1 MESIILN
8 TLDYPILTVTT
19 FLPLAGS
26 FVILLLRREAIVK
39 WFALATTISTFVVS
53 LPVYK
58 HFDKETYKMQFAEIY
73 PWIPTWNIH
82 YKVGVDGISVL
93 FIMLVA
99 ILSILCVTVSWKAIQ
114 TKTKEFFISLLIMET
129 AMIGI
134 FISLN
139 VFLFYLFWELTL
151 IPMFFLIGVWGGS
164 KRVYAAIKFVL
175 FMLAGSVFML
185 VGIIVLY
192 YEGGRTFDMLELSKV
207 IYPTGLQLWL
217 FLAFFAAFAVKMPMF
232 PIHTWL
238 PDAHTEAPT
247 AGSVILAGVMLKMG
261 AYGFLRFSLPMF
273 PHAVKVLF
281 IPLLIL
287 SVTAIIYGAYVT
299 LMQKDMKRLIAYSSV
314 SHMGF
319 VTLGLFTLNQTG
331 VEGGLL
337 QMINHGVITGALF
350 LCIGMIYERTHTR
363 MIEDYGGLSKTV
375 PIYIVFF
382 TIFTLAAIGLPG
394 MNAFV
399 GEFLIISGAF
409 KANMIIAAFSIFGVV
424 LGVTYM
430 VWLYYRV
437 ALNEINS
444 SSQSHLFDLD
454 WREIATLVP
463 LVVLVFLIGVQP
475 GILLSYMH
483 VSVEHLLEQVHTV
496 VPLETFN
503 INHSINLV
511 AEYFK
516 ELLWWV

>member
-53 LPVYK
+53 LPIYK

-164 KRVYAAIKFVL
+164 KRVYAAITFVL

-299 LMQKDMKRLIAYSSV
+299 LMQKDMKRLKAYSSV

-511 AEYFK
+511 AEYVK

>member
-53 LPVYK
+53 LPIYK

-247 AGSVILAGVMLKMG
+247 AGSVILAGILLKMG
-261 AYGFLRFSLPMF
+261 AYGFLRISFPMF